1 MSTLEKDTGR
11 KRSLIFLALV
21 LLGATVYY
29 FFVAQGTPAMHFS
42 RETRTFAFSGP
53 KHTSVQFSFDN
64 LTTFELYSGD
74 VPDWGQAVTGGEVL
88 GGHRWGVW
96 ESGTIGTYEAYV
108 TARIHHYILVSD
120 GEKTAVFNTSNN
132 ETTDSLYQQMLA
144 FKNGE
149 LK

>member
-1 MSTLEKDTGR
+1 M
-11 KRSLIFLALV
+11 
-21 LLGATVYY
+21 
-29 FFVAQGTPAMHFS
+29 
-42 RETRTFAFSGP
+42 
-53 KHTSVQFSFDN
+53 
-64 LTTFELYSGD
+64 
-74 VPDWGQAVTGGEVL
+74 L

-96 ESGTIGTYEAYV
+96 ESGTIGKYEAYV
-108 TARIHHYILVSD
+108 TARIHHYILASD